1 MQMEGGSVVDILV
14 IDDDDG
20 ARATVVEMLQAMGH
34 AVTDAPDGQ
43 TGQQLYRERIFD
55 LVVSDLLMP
64 EPDGLATLKALR
76 FFDPKVR
83 VLAMSGGGPS
93 VESAP
98 LLEAALKL
106 GACGVLPKPFDMQAL
121 ERSISDALS

>member
-1 MQMEGGSVVDILV
+1 MADILV
-14 IDDDDG
+14 IDDDDV
-20 ARATVVEMLQAMGH
+20 ARTTVVEMLRALGH
-34 AVTDAPDGQ
+34 DAVGAADGER
-43 TGQQLYRERIFD
+43 GQQLYREQVFD

-93 VESAP
+93 VPSTP
-98 LLEAALKL
+98 LLDAARKL
-106 GACGVLPKPFDMQAL
+106 GARGVLTKPFDMDEL
-121 ERSISDALS
+121 EQSVSAALS